1 MEIRSIATIDEL
13 STAIAFFEQVFHTH
27 RQLLTDENSPYA
39 YAAWERRFL
48 EDPYLLVTAF
58 DNGDVVGAIW
68 GRVDN
73 ASVTVGPVAVAQDY
87 RGQGIGFSLLHELED
102 RCRKRGIDFLC
113 LGSRE
118 EAEGFYL
125 KCGYQ
130 PNLLIQAKKPVT
142 LDELRR
148 ENAVYAEEWTFED
161 EVDVRLC
168 LRTPAIDKQLE
179 RHYDETFP
187 GCSTQTFF
195 VKSLGDA

>member
-1 MEIRSIATIDEL
+1 MEIRSIATIGEL
-13 STAIAFFEQVFHTH
+13 SAAIAFFEQVFHTH
-27 RQLLTDENSPYA
+27 RQLFSDENSPYA
-39 YAAWERRFL
+39 YAAWEPRFL
-48 EDPYLLVTAF
+48 EDPSLLVTAF
-58 DNGDVVGAIW
+58 DSGSIVGTAW
-68 GRVDN
+68 GRGDN
-73 ASVTVGPVAVAQDY
+73 ASVTVGPVAVAGEY
-87 RGQGIGFSLLHELED
+87 RGQGIGFSLLHELEN
-102 RCRKRGIDFLC
+102 RCLKLGIGFLC
-113 LGSRE
+113 LGALE
-118 EAEGFYL
+118 EAEEFYL

-168 LRTPAIDKQLE
+168 LRTPAIDKQLQ
-179 RHYDETFP
+179 RHYNESFP

>member
-1 MEIRSIATIDEL
+1 MEIRSIATTDEL
-13 STAIAFFEQVFHTH
+13 STAITFFEQVLHTE
-27 RQLLTDENSPYA
+27 RRLFSDENSPYA
-39 YAAWERRFL
+39 YAAWERRFV

-58 DNGDVVGAIW
+58 DNGDVVGATWARGDSKSAI
-68 GRVDN
+68 
-73 ASVTVGPVAVAQDY
+73 VGPVAVAQEY
-87 RGQGIGFSLLHELED
+87 RGQGIGFSLLHELEN
-102 RCRKRGIDFLC
+102 RCRKRGIHSLC

-142 LDELRR
+142 LDKLRR
-148 ENAVYAEEWTFED
+148 ENTAYTEEWTFED

-168 LRTPAIDKQLE
+168 LRTPAIDKQLR
-179 RHYDETFP
+179 RHYNETFP

-195 VKSLGDA
+195 VKSLGEE